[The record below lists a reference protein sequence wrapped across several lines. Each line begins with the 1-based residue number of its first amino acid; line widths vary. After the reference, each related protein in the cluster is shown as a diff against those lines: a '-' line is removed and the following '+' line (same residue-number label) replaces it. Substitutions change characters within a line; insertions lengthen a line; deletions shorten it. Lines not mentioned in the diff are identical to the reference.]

1 MARWGNCDYTQMEQL
16 MKRMEKFERVDK
28 EELCRDLAVEIAA
41 RLLRMAKRRTP
52 VGVYPLSSGKTGG
65 TLRRAWDIDNKKLV
79 AVKRGNAYEVTIM
92 NSTEYASYVEFGHRT
107 SNHMGFVPGVYML
120 TVSEQELKKTAP
132 RIIER
137 KLKQRLSE
145 VF

>member
-52 VGVYPLSSGKTGG
+52 VDTG
-65 TLRRAWDIDNKKLV
+65 TLRESWTIENKHLV
-79 AVKRGNAYEVTIM
+79 AIKRGNAYEVTIT
-92 NSTEYASYVEFGHRT
+92 NSMEYASYVEFGHRT

-137 KLKQRLSE
+137 KLMQRLSE